1 MDQLYI
7 VMLVVLGI
15 LAILDLVVGVTND
28 AVNFLNSAIGSKAV
42 SFKTIMLVASIG
54 IAVGAVFSSGMME
67 IARDGIVTPSMFSFN
82 DIMIIFFAVMVADVL
97 LLDVFN
103 SIGLPTSTTVSIIF
117 ELLGAG
123 VCLALIKIYFLD
135 QNNDIYDFINTKK
148 AGEIVYSIL
157 LSVGLSFALGGLVQ
171 YLSRLVFTFHYE
183 KKLKY
188 FGAIFGGLAFT
199 AIFYFLFIKGIG
211 GTPLSSKIV
220 ENIFTG
226 ATQDALSQLNSY
238 YHSNFATLEEVLKA
252 KKGFLIFNENGS
264 LCEINLTFKG
274 YLEHYYLKI
283 IGLGLVFFTLLSFLL
298 SSVFKVNILRIIIIM
313 GTFSLAMAF
322 AGNDLVNFIGVPL
335 AAFEAYNIFSDAGG
349 TNAKT
354 FMMGDLAKDDIVA
367 NIYYLILA
375 GIVMVITLWTSKKA
389 KSVIETGVNLSR
401 QGDGVEKFDPNFLS
415 RFIVRSGIYLGQGI
429 NYFLPEKLQLQI
441 DKRFDKV
448 DLNKKDKID
457 APAFDMVRASVN
469 LIVASILISV
479 GTSMKLPLSTTYVTF
494 MVAMGTS
501 FADRAWDRESAVYRI
516 AGVFNVIGGWF
527 ITAFFAFLGGFV
539 LALLLYLGEAFAF
552 LGIVVLLSILLYK
565 SSKRFNKKEKEEI
578 ELKKLKREDI
588 VTINEVINESSDQIS
603 RVLSSINKLYSNV
616 IDNLGMQELGKLK
629 ENKKTL
635 KKLEKEIDELKSN
648 IYFFIKNLDE
658 TSLEASKFYVVIL
671 GYLQDLIQSSEFV
684 TNNSY
689 NHVNNNH
696 KQLKFNQ
703 IRDLKS
709 IDNELSILYS
719 GLETIFKN
727 KDFDE
732 INNVLNEKGK
742 ISAHISDLLAKQI
755 ERIRTIET
763 SPKNSKLYLGILLE
777 TNDLVNNT
785 MRLLD
790 LFVEFNNHVKSKK

>member
-15 LAILDLVVGVTND
+15 LAILDLVVGVSND

-42 SFKTIMLVASIG
+42 SFKTIMIVASIG

-82 DIMIIFFAVMVADVL
+82 DIMIIFFAVIVADIL

-211 GTPLSSKIV
+211 GTPLSGKIV

-226 ATQDALSQLNSY
+226 ATQDALSQLNNY

-252 KKGFLIFNENGS
+252 KKGFLKLNENGS

-283 IGLGLVFFTLLSFLL
+283 IGLGFVFFTLLSFLL

-354 FMMGDLAKDDIVA
+354 FMMGGLAKDDIVA

-441 DKRFDKV
+441 DKRFEKV

-539 LALLLYLGEAFAF
+539 LALLLYFGEAFAF

-732 INNVLNEKGK
+732 INNVLSEKGK

-763 SPKNSKLYLGILLE
+763 SPKNSKLYFGILLE

>member
-42 SFKTIMLVASIG
+42 SFKTIMIVASIG

-82 DIMIIFFAVMVADVL
+82 DIMIIFLAVMVADIL

-199 AIFYFLFIKGIG
+199 SIFYFLFIKGIG

-226 ATQDALSQLNSY
+226 ATQDALSQLNNY

-252 KKGFLIFNENGS
+252 KKGFLKLNENGS

-283 IGLGLVFFTLLSFLL
+283 IGFGFVFFTLLSFLL

-441 DKRFDKV
+441 DKRFEKV

-539 LALLLYLGEAFAF
+539 LALLLYFGEAFAF

-565 SSKRFNKKEKEEI
+565 SSKRFNKKEKEET

-742 ISAHISDLLAKQI
+742 ISEHISDLLAKQI